1 MNLLGNFYK
10 KIGIDLGTAN
20 TLIYEKNKGIVVNE
34 PTLVALN
41 NRTGQILFIGSEAR
55 KMLDR
60 TPSHITLVKPL
71 INGIVSDFEMTEEIL
86 KYFLRKMGE
95 GALLTRYGL
104 AAVSI
109 PSNLTEVERKSVEDA
124 VTSAGVSRVLL
135 VEETIASAVGA
146 RLPIEEPG
154 ANMIIDIGG
163 GTTDVSII
171 SVGGVVI
178 AKSLKVAGQKFN
190 DDIIRFVR
198 EEFKLLIGEPT
209 AEELKINIGSAV
221 GIDERLEMP
230 VRGRDAATGLP
241 REIIVKSGQ
250 VRSALSKSL
259 RFIAEEVK
267 NLVEAAPPELVGDI
281 LKRGIYLSGG
291 GSLLKGLDKYIENE
305 ITVTAIVVDD
315 PLTCVVRGLGMIIE
329 NPKRFEAVLS
339 NHVSKT
345 PYRIGRLFS
354 AIRRAVP

>member
-1 MNLLGNFYK
+1 MNLLRNFYK
-10 KIGIDLGTAN
+10 NVGIDLGTTN
-20 TLIYEKNKGIVVNE
+20 TLIYLKGEGIVINE

-41 NRTGQILFIGSEAR
+41 NRTGQILFIGNEAK

-60 TPSHITLVKPL
+60 TPSHISLIKPL

-86 KYFLRKMGE
+86 KFFLKKVSGDS
-95 GALLTRYGL
+95 LLARYNL

-124 VTSAGVSRVLL
+124 VVSAGVNRTLL

-163 GTTDVSII
+163 GTTDIAII
-171 SVGGVVI
+171 SVGGVVV

-198 EEFKLLIGEPT
+198 DEFKLLIGEPT
-209 AEELKINIGSAV
+209 AEELKIAIGSAV
-221 GIDERLEMP
+221 GLDERLEMP
-230 VRGRDAATGLP
+230 VRGRDIGTGLP
-241 REIIVKSGQ
+241 KEIMIKSGN
-250 VRSALSKSL
+250 VRAALSKSL
-259 RFIAEEVK
+259 RFIAEEIK
-267 NLVEAAPPELVGDI
+267 NLIEEAPPELVGDI

-291 GSLLKGLDKYIENE
+291 GSLLKGLDRYIENE
-305 ITVTAIVVDD
+305 ITVTTIVVDD

-329 NPKRFEAVLS
+329 NSKRFETILS
-339 NHVSKT
+339 NQER
-345 PYRIGRLFS
+345 PRQIN
-354 AIRRAVP
+354 A